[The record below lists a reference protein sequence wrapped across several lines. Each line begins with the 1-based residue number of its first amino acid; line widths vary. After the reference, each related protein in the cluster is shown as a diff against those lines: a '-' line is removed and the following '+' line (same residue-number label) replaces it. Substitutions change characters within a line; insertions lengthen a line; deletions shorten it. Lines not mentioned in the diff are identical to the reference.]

1 MKEYY
6 FYCPNCNAEYVARS
20 LPTGTVPNLRDG
32 YGTHIHHYE
41 CPRCHNL
48 DAGYMLFGLGK
59 MNELPRKEQEKYFQ
73 HIIGMY
79 QNIRGIKRPSFEE
92 LLALDTAEQIEALT
106 GIRLKWYQKL
116 YIKWW
121 MSMKKSN
128 PHLAPTA
135 LFESILKGRW

>member
-59 MNELPRKEQEKYFQ
+59 MNELPRKEQSISSTSSVCTKTFAALNVPVSRSY
-73 HIIGMY
+73 
-79 QNIRGIKRPSFEE
+79 
-92 LLALDTAEQIEALT
+92 LLWIQPN
-106 GIRLKWYQKL
+106 RLK
-116 YIKWW
+116 
-121 MSMKKSN
+121 
-128 PHLAPTA
+128 H
-135 LFESILKGRW
+135 